1 MIRALVAIWL
11 SSLCLG
17 HLAWM
22 VHDLTPGPGPKGNPT
37 LDPSEAWQMEVYL
50 HPRCGCSTATVG
62 AVAEVVR
69 SAQVPLRVRF
79 AFLQPLEGAD
89 GWERTD
95 LWRDAE
101 AIPGAE
107 IETDLDGTA
116 ARRAGAITSGSVL
129 LYAPNGELAFRGGVT
144 AARGSSASCEGRRMV
159 QEILSGRSCESSEAP
174 VFGCRLFSPLSPNGI
189 R

>member
-22 VHDLTPGPGPKGNPT
+22 VHDITPGPGPKGLANVDPT
-37 LDPSEAWQMEVYL
+37 ETWRMDVYL
-50 HPRCGCSTATVG
+50 HPRCGCSTATVA

-69 SAQVPLRVRF
+69 KAQVPLRVRF
-79 AFLQPLEGAD
+79 AFLRPLEMAD
-89 GWERTD
+89 GWDRTE

-101 AIPGAE
+101 AIPDAE
-107 IETDLDGTA
+107 VATDLDGKA
-116 ARRAGAITSGSVL
+116 ARRAGAITSGSVV
-129 LYAPNGELAFRGGVT
+129 LYAPDGKIAFRGGIT
-144 AARGSSASCEGRRMV
+144 SARGSSSACEGRRNV
-159 QEILSGRSCESSEAP
+159 IEILSGRSCESSEAP